1 MVSHSTRL
9 ILIALAALSVLIAYV
24 FLTQGG
30 GDAGFLEGMMI
41 VLFPALVDAGAEAQ
55 RRSRAA
61 DEVPAN
67 ERETLPPPEG

>member
-1 MVSHSTRL
+1 MVSHATRL
-9 ILIALAALSVLIAYV
+9 ILIALAALAVLIAYV
-24 FLTQGG
+24 FLTQSG

-55 RRSRAA
+55 RRSREA
-61 DEVPAN
+61 EVPAN